1 LESKRLSKKQNWA
14 TRKPTLRTGEI
25 NPMLRGWLHW
35 KKFDRNTIAGGT
47 VLNQD
52 FKEFIQ
58 SLNDNGVRYLV
69 VGGYAV
75 ALHGYPRYTK
85 DMDIWVEITADNAA
99 KILKALDQFGFGS
112 LDVKVSDF
120 TLPDQMLQLG
130 YPPGRIDIL
139 TTLPGVEFSECYPSR
154 TTVDLDGVSVNF
166 IDIENLKKNKKA
178 TGRHQDLAD
187 LENLE

>member
-1 LESKRLSKKQNWA
+1 
-14 TRKPTLRTGEI
+14 
-25 NPMLRGWLHW
+25 
-35 KKFDRNTIAGGT
+35 

-52 FKEFIQ
+52 FKEFIG
-58 SLNDNGVRYLV
+58 SLNDNRVRYLV

-85 DMDIWVEITADNAA
+85 NIDIWVEMTAENTSN
-99 KILKALDQFGFGS
+99 ILKALEQFGFGS
-112 LDVKVSDF
+112 LGVKEADF

-139 TTLPGVEFSECYPSR
+139 TTLPGVEFSECYAAR
-154 TTVDLDGVSVNF
+154 TVVEVDGVSVNF
-166 IDIENLKKNKKA
+166 IDLESLKKNKKA